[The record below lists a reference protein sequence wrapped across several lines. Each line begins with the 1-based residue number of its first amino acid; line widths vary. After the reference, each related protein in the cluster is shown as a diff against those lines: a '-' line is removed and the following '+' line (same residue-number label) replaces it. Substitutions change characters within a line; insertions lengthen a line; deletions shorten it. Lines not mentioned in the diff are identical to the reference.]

1 MKGLYEI
8 LTERKW
14 MVLPEF
20 AHGIRKALEQN
31 FNTHAAFVK
40 PEKTCGFVT
49 AVAADGTVYYP
60 EENGLWVLLMKKV
73 VPIRISHSFPCLPLM
88 ALSPVM
94 VAVVPMDLSTTET

>member
-1 MKGLYEI
+1 M
-8 LTERKW
+8 TERKW

-49 AVAADGTVYYP
+49 AVAADGSVYYP
-60 EENGLWVLLMKKV
+60 
-73 VPIRISHSFPCLPLM
+73 
-88 ALSPVM
+88 
-94 VAVVPMDLSTTET
+94 